1 MYARTTTIHGT
12 AQAID
17 DAVAYMRDEVMPAV
31 QEMDGFVGLS
41 FLADRDTGRCI
52 IATAWQTEEAMSAT
66 ADRVRPMRDRV
77 AELLGGGAEV
87 RTWEIAALHRAHE
100 APAGACAR
108 VTWLRSD
115 PARADEL
122 LDTFRM
128 GVLPRLEELDGFCSA
143 SVLRDRREGVA
154 ATTVTYADRASLERN
169 REAGAAIRE
178 RASRESGAE
187 VTDVAEF
194 ELVLA
199 HLRVPET
206 V

>member
-12 AQAID
+12 TRAID

-31 QEMDGFVGLS
+31 QDMDGFVGLS
-41 FLADRDTGRCI
+41 FLVDRDTGRCI
-52 IATAWQTEEAMSAT
+52 VATAWQTEEAMSAT
-66 ADRVRPMRDRV
+66 ADRVRPMRDRLAAV
-77 AELLGGGAEV
+77 LGGAAEV
-87 RTWEIAALHRAHE
+87 RTWEIAALHRLHE

-115 PARADEL
+115 PERADEL

-143 SVLRDRREGVA
+143 SVLLDRREGAA
-154 ATTVTYADRASLERN
+154 ATTVTYADRAALERN

-187 VTDVAEF
+187 ITDVAEF

>member
-1 MYARTTTIHGT
+1 MYARTTTIHGKP
-12 AQAID
+12 QASD
-17 DAVAYMRDEVMPAV
+17 DAVTYMRDEVMPAV

-77 AELLGGGAEV
+77 AEVLGGGAEV
-87 RTWEIAALHRAHE
+87 RTWEIAALHRLHE

-143 SVLRDRREGVA
+143 SLLVDRGEGA
-154 ATTVTYADRASLERN
+154 AAATVTYADRAALERN
-169 REAGAAIRE
+169 REAGTAIRE

-187 VTDVAEF
+187 ITDVAEF